1 MALNAYRGKQF
12 DHTHENKAFDRLYD
26 VLSMHCLSTNQ
37 DWRLLANFYVG
48 GRELDALVIK
58 PNALI
63 IIDFKAFSGT
73 LAFSESGPWVMTDES
88 GHSVEVK
95 GGASVN
101 PLRQLTINKNALIDF
116 LSRNMADLNTACNWR
131 HTAALVVFEGAVEF
145 DASHL
150 PGGIKPWFHIT
161 DERQLVRDLDAIVSK
176 EISLPPTGIERMI
189 KQLGIEHYEPAGVP
203 DVRRLGERLEDTST
217 NVAFTHQQSVL
228 LQQLRHWLQNA
239 TGLFRL
245 AGMASTGKRFLF
257 PHIVEE
263 IGAAGYEVLLLTPSA
278 RLSDTYH
285 HSQAQPTSIYT
296 WLYSR
301 EPDNFEVINDRKIG
315 VHKIKQGLLSTRQI
329 PVLVDAHLLSDEE
342 FNTTDRRYGS
352 GHLIQDFLSV
362 IESYKAPFVVIGDPY
377 QTPRGSQQ
385 RSLMSDSLLE
395 HRQLS
400 VVGELLSEQVV
411 PDPQDALSQFQ
422 SHLVSRVIN
431 TRFNSLPRVVG
442 NRLQIQHEGN
452 KTNWEPDVS
461 NVCAESILLCAT
473 HEQSRKINA
482 AVKTRILSHTSPLR
496 LGIRDRVDFYN
507 RTPIISADSESWAS
521 SELRWISAGEI
532 ALIDGVDESIETH
545 SVQLRGRSKPTYL
558 HFQLAH
564 CRLPGVG
571 EVTFRYLIDFYEA
584 ERPELTTDQVL
595 ALQVLARQLAKPS
608 LAEQKARLPDKKDQA
623 YAEARASYDRYE
635 YKILQAQGY
644 ATAALIRP
652 AHVMTLHRA
661 QGRHWRC
668 VWVNASRSSSG
679 GKPNN
684 ADYFRWLYTASTIA
698 EEQLVV
704 RQMPALTPLI
714 YATVSRAHDLRVGPF
729 AVNAGLFYDSAR
741 QPKEQE
747 ASIVLPP
754 GFSDTEL
761 LPLLLALRER
771 LEKSA
776 WRIGEWNEYPFQVVV
791 KFIERDQ
798 QADVAVRLHYDKKK
812 TITTKVFISG
822 NPEDQAIIDKLI
834 VEPFKAQSP
843 ALQDAFDAVLEKLT
857 PHGFSLAHASESAYL
872 LQLVFV
878 EGEDAVDVHINADKR
893 GMVSSIRISRATSE
907 KAITRFTNAMEAL
920 A

>member
-1 MALNAYRGKQF
+1 MALKAYRGKQF

-26 VLSMHCLSTNQ
+26 ALSMHCLSTNQ
-37 DWRLLANFYVG
+37 DWRLVANFYVG

-101 PLRQLTINKNALIDF
+101 PLRQLTINKHALIDF
-116 LSRNMADLNTACNWR
+116 LRRNMADLNTACNWR
-131 HTAALVVFEGAVEF
+131 HTAALVVFEGAVAF
-145 DASHL
+145 DAGHL

-176 EISLPPTGIERMI
+176 EISLPPTGVERMI

-203 DVRRLGERLEDTST
+203 DVRLLGERLEDTST
-217 NVAFTHQQSVL
+217 NIAFTHQQSVL

-257 PHIVEE
+257 PHVVEE
-263 IGAAGYEVLLLTPSA
+263 IGAAGYEVLLLTPST
-278 RLSDTYH
+278 RLSSTYH

-301 EPDNFEVINDRKIG
+301 EPDSFEVINDRKIG
-315 VHKIKQGLLSTRQI
+315 VHKIKQGLLSPRQI

-395 HRQLS
+395 YRQLS

-452 KTNWEPDVS
+452 KTNWDPDVS

-473 HEQSRKINA
+473 HEQNRKINA
-482 AVKTRILSHTSPLR
+482 AVKTRILGHTSPLR

-507 RTPIISADSESWAS
+507 RTPIITADSETWAS

-532 ALIDGVDESIETH
+532 ALIDGVDEGIETH

-558 HFQLAH
+558 RFQLAH
-564 CRLPGVG
+564 CRLPDVG

-608 LAEQKARLPDKKDQA
+608 LAEQKATLPGKKDPA

-661 QGRHWRC
+661 QGRHWPC

-747 ASIVLPP
+747 AFIVPPP

-798 QADVAVRLHYDKKK
+798 KSDVAVRLHYDKKK

-822 NPEDQAIIDKLI
+822 NPEDQTIIDKLI

-857 PHGFSLAHASESAYL
+857 LHGFSLAHASESAYL

-878 EGEDAVDVHINADKR
+878 GGEDAVDVHINSDKR